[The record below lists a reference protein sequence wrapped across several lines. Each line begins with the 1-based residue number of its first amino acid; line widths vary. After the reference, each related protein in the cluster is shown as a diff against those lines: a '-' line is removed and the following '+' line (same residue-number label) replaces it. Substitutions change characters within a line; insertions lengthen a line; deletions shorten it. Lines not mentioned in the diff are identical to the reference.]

1 MSEILLGYET
11 GTGKAVSIPLAHT
24 AVVGQTQLS
33 GKTTTL
39 EALIERGEL
48 RAVAFITKPGEKSF
62 GDAPR
67 ILPYFRERADWEY
80 VKQLLEARR
89 GESLSKWDG
98 YLMRVCRGAK
108 TLADV
113 RDNVEAELPK
123 KRTARPTHYETL
135 AGYLDLLVPELERVP
150 YSDSLK
156 IPRGINVMDLSELS
170 DEMQSM
176 VLRST
181 IERIHQHE
189 RNTVLVLPEA
199 WKFVPEG
206 ERSAV
211 FDALHV
217 FIREGATNGNF
228 LWIDAQDIA
237 VVSKRILK
245 SVSVWILGRQN
256 EANEVARTIN
266 HLIEPMAIRSDMIKT
281 LGIGQF
287 LVCAGGAARKVYV
300 MPKWLGALD
309 AQAIARGE
317 ESIETARRIFEQKRA
332 AMKSAAFVPHASSAS
347 FRGGRPDAG
356 DRARETVEQRPIEP
370 LPPKPIPAPPQLL
383 QLQIQ
388 EIPDHEENAANPG
401 QSRVVSPTSQ
411 AHTEGSVGSAL
422 DAGGADVDQPEDEMY
437 KQQFEELTETHR
449 ALIQVH
455 DAMVGRVQQLIEAME
470 KAGIK
475 IPPPSIRDIPPGASG
490 KTLGTA
496 GYYEFTGKGWSE
508 AARATEHGAPVTL
521 PASGQAGNG
530 SLGLSLTVPQLDYI
544 YRYVTARAEKDP
556 AVLRVITSRPEIQV
570 HVTAKTL
577 EVDESEPTGAIALLI
592 HEKFFDGDGKN
603 GNAVCKELIDR
614 RKLGFARRTLYDN
627 LETVARMG
635 FLVHEGKLYRAT
647 GRKVTVARGA

>member
-1 MSEILLGYET
+1 MSEILLGFET
-11 GTGKAVSIPLAHT
+11 GSGKAVSVPLAHT

-39 EALIERGEL
+39 EALIERGDL

-62 GDAPR
+62 SDARR

-80 VKQLLEARR
+80 VKELLEARR

-98 YLMRVCRGAK
+98 YLMRVCRGAR

-113 RDNVEAELPK
+113 RSNVEKELPK
-123 KRTARPTHYETL
+123 KRTARPNHYETL

-150 YSDSLK
+150 YSDMLK

-176 VLRST
+176 VIRST

-217 FIREGATNGNF
+217 YIREGATNGNF

-266 HLIEPMAIRSDMIKT
+266 HLIEPMAIRPDMIKT

-300 MPKWLGALD
+300 MPKWLGTLD

-317 ESIETARRIFEQKRA
+317 ESIETAQRIFAQKRA
-332 AMKSAAFVPHASSAS
+332 ALKAAAAANLAPLGTPVPSA
-347 FRGGRPDAG
+347 
-356 DRARETVEQRPIEP
+356 
-370 LPPKPIPAPPQLL
+370 KKIPAAPQLL
-383 QLQIQ
+383 QVQIL
-388 EIPDHEENAANPG
+388 EPPEGGEGNAGHAKTNAANRSAGAVLPPG
-401 QSRVVSPTSQ
+401 SKTRAEIVAPI
-411 AHTEGSVGSAL
+411 APN
-422 DAGGADVDQPEDEMY
+422 AGGADVGAHGDDQREETMY
-437 KQQFEELTETHR
+437 KEKYEELEQTYRT
-449 ALIQVH
+449 LIQVH
-455 DAMVGRVQQLIEAME
+455 DAMVGRVQQLINMMKEAGMVIPAPSP
-470 KAGIK
+470 AGTISK
-475 IPPPSIRDIPPGASG
+475 S
-490 KTLGTA
+490 TA
-496 GYYEFTGKGWSE
+496 
-508 AARATEHGAPVTL
+508 
-521 PASGQAGNG
+521 AGNG
-530 SLGLSLTVPQLDYI
+530 EPPLWSGGYPTHMPSQYYDAI
-544 YRYVTARAEKDP
+544 YEFVRRRLLHDSVQNDP
-556 AVLRVITSRPEIQV
+556 EILRVMASRPEIQV
-570 HVTAKTL
+570 HTTANVL

-592 HEKFFDGDGKN
+592 HEGFFAGDGKN

-627 LETVARMG
+627 LETVARLG
-635 FLVHEGKLYRAT
+635 FLVHEGRMYRAT
-647 GRKVTVARGA
+647 GRKVNVK

>member
-39 EALIERGEL
+39 EALIERGDL

-62 GDAPR
+62 SDARR

-80 VKQLLEARR
+80 VKELLEARR

-98 YLMRVCRGAK
+98 YLMRVCRGAR

-113 RDNVEAELPK
+113 RSNVEKELPK
-123 KRTARPTHYETL
+123 KRTARPNHYETL

-150 YSDSLK
+150 YSDKLQ

-170 DEMQSM
+170 DEMQGM
-176 VLRST
+176 VIRST

-217 FIREGATNGNF
+217 YIREGATNGNF

-266 HLIEPMAIRSDMIKT
+266 HLIEPMAIRPDMIKT

-300 MPKWLGALD
+300 MPKWLGTLD

-317 ESIETARRIFEQKRA
+317 ESIETAQRIFAQKRA
-332 AMKSAAFVPHASSAS
+332 ALKAAAA
-347 FRGGRPDAG
+347 ANL
-356 DRARETVEQRPIEP
+356 AP
-370 LPPKPIPAPPQLL
+370 LGTPAPPAKRIPAAPQLL
-383 QLQIQ
+383 QVQIQ
-388 EIPDHEENAANPG
+388 EPPEGGEGNAGHVKTNTANRSTGAALPPG
-401 QSRVVSPTSQ
+401 GKTRPEIVAPI
-411 AHTEGSVGSAL
+411 APN
-422 DAGGADVDQPEDEMY
+422 AGGADVGAHGDDQREETMY
-437 KQQFEELTETHR
+437 KEKYEELEQTHR
-449 ALIQVH
+449 TLIQFH
-455 DAMVGRVQQLIEAME
+455 DAMVVRVAQLQQALEA
-470 KAGIK
+470 AGIK
-475 IPPPSIRDIPPGASG
+475 IPPPALPDKP
-490 KTLGTA
+490 KL
-496 GYYEFTGKGWSE
+496 SE
-508 AARATEHGAPVTL
+508 AAKEALRQFPGRVVVSADPNAAL
-521 PASGQAGNG
+521 IPAENSAGIPG
-530 SLGLSLTVPQLDYI
+530 WSAAREEIYKYI
-544 YRYVTARAEKDP
+544 IRRAEEDP
-556 AVLRVITSRPEIQV
+556 RVLRVLASRPEIQV
-570 HVTAKTL
+570 HITAKVL
-577 EVDESEPTGAIALLI
+577 EVDEAEPTGAIALLI
-592 HEKFFDGDGKN
+592 HEGFFAGDGKN

-647 GRKVTVARGA
+647 GRKVSVARGA